1 MTRRAVA
8 LGLIGLVWS
17 AARLG
22 AQTGTGTITGHVADS
37 VTGRPVVAVRLS
49 VVGTDRA
56 AVTAE
61 DGGFLLAAVPAGTQR
76 VRASRIGFSAREE
89 TVAVTAGESVTLN
102 FAIQPI
108 AVTLSDVVVV
118 GYGTQRRAD
127 LTGAVASVSAQDLRK
142 TAVASLEQ
150 GLEGRVAG
158 VQVTQGDAA
167 PGAGIRVQIRG
178 VNSMNAGSAQPLYV
192 IDGVPWV
199 NSGVSKRRLGAVSEE
214 NLSSLTE
221 TNPLSAIAPED
232 IESIDILKDA
242 SATAIYGS
250 RGANGVVLVT
260 TKNGDRASGGR
271 YTLSYSQGSST
282 VVREIPVLNAYDFAT
297 YVNTAFL
304 NAYGPA
310 TQYPYGG
317 RPGSLTPD
325 SIRKVMGAGTDWQA
339 KIFRHSL
346 VRDVTLGFSGGDAR
360 GSYAISGNLL
370 DQGGVIRGSEFKRG
384 GLRVNV
390 DRDVSHAFRITSNVA
405 VNRSFNDMVRS
416 STINGYRSIGI
427 VRQALTYVPMQYVDS
442 SRLSNDPR
450 AEDPTVWSQYGAN
463 PLRYTDQVHEGDQV
477 TRGIG
482 GLRGLATLGR
492 GFSLDFNI
500 GANYERRSY
509 DTYFPRTVN
518 EGFSAGGDAVQAG
531 SEFGSLLSENLV
543 RYSRD
548 FGSRHRI
555 DAVGGFTY
563 ETNKSTWNSQE
574 VQGFPDDLLGDRVLQ
589 NGTNPQKP
597 QSGTA
602 RWVLASWLGRVNY
615 SLLDRYLFTATIRAD
630 GSSKFAANNKWAA
643 FPALAFA
650 WRAIDEPA
658 LKGQTLFSDLK
669 LRLSYGKSGNQA
681 IGAYQSLPAISGAT
695 LTLNEVVV
703 PAYVVTQLGNPNLR
717 WETTSQY
724 NVGLDVGAWH
734 NRVTGSVDVY
744 RKNTYDLLQQ
754 ITLAGNTGFST
765 AWINSGN
772 VTNKGIELQAT
783 ADLLPAAPGGL
794 TWSIGLNAAKNRNRI
809 ESLGPVAQQFAGRLG
824 AGGGLEATPFIQKPG
839 LSIGAMWGYKTN
851 GIVRTPA
858 DSVAQ
863 STLQGKAVRV
873 GDLRYVDTNG
883 DGKIDPADQT
893 VIGDATPAWVCSVNN
908 RLSFGKF
915 DLTALFSVVLGNS
928 IINADRIRYLSLNGS
943 MNVPREY
950 VTNAFDPR
958 TNPNGKYPM
967 IRQDRQYDARFNDMF
982 IEDGSYVRL
991 QNLQLGY
998 NLSLPRARSARLYV
1012 NAINLVTWT
1021 RYTGFDPEVSAFGGP
1036 DRPGVDQGSYPQSRL
1051 ISVGMNTTF

>member
-1 MTRRAVA
+1 M
-8 LGLIGLVWS
+8 
-17 AARLG
+17 
-22 AQTGTGTITGHVADS
+22 
-37 VTGRPVVAVRLS
+37 
-49 VVGTDRA
+49 
-56 AVTAE
+56 
-61 DGGFLLAAVPAGTQR
+61 
-76 VRASRIGFSAREE
+76 
-89 TVAVTAGESVTLN
+89 
-102 FAIQPI
+102 
-108 AVTLSDVVVV
+108 
-118 GYGTQRRAD
+118 
-127 LTGAVASVSAQDLRK
+127 
-142 TAVASLEQ
+142 
-150 GLEGRVAG
+150 
-158 VQVTQGDAA
+158 
-167 PGAGIRVQIRG
+167 
-178 VNSMNAGSAQPLYV
+178 
-192 IDGVPWV
+192 
-199 NSGVSKRRLGAVSEE
+199 
-214 NLSSLTE
+214 
-221 TNPLSAIAPED
+221 
-232 IESIDILKDA
+232 
-242 SATAIYGS
+242 
-250 RGANGVVLVT
+250 
-260 TKNGDRASGGR
+260 
-271 YTLSYSQGSST
+271 
-282 VVREIPVLNAYDFAT
+282 
-297 YVNTAFL
+297 
-304 NAYGPA
+304 
-310 TQYPYGG
+310 
-317 RPGSLTPD
+317 
-325 SIRKVMGAGTDWQA
+325 
-339 KIFRHSL
+339 
-346 VRDVTLGFSGGDAR
+346 
-360 GSYAISGNLL
+360 
-370 DQGGVIRGSEFKRG
+370 
-384 GLRVNV
+384 
-390 DRDVSHAFRITSNVA
+390 
-405 VNRSFNDMVRS
+405 
-416 STINGYRSIGI
+416 
-427 VRQALTYVPMQYVDS
+427 
-442 SRLSNDPR
+442 
-450 AEDPTVWSQYGAN
+450 
-463 PLRYTDQVHEGDQV
+463 
-477 TRGIG
+477 
-482 GLRGLATLGR
+482 
-492 GFSLDFNI
+492 
-500 GANYERRSY
+500 
-509 DTYFPRTVN
+509 
-518 EGFSAGGDAVQAG
+518 
-531 SEFGSLLSENLV
+531 
-543 RYSRD
+543 
-548 FGSRHRI
+548 
-555 DAVGGFTY
+555 
-563 ETNKSTWNSQE
+563 
-574 VQGFPDDLLGDRVLQ
+574 
-589 NGTNPQKP
+589 
-597 QSGTA
+597 
-602 RWVLASWLGRVNY
+602 
-615 SLLDRYLFTATIRAD
+615 
-630 GSSKFAANNKWAA
+630 
-643 FPALAFA
+643 
-650 WRAIDEPA
+650 
-658 LKGQTLFSDLK
+658 
-669 LRLSYGKSGNQA
+669 SYGKSGNQA